1 MNNFAFHNP
10 TLIQFGEA
18 SINKLNRLIPKQAK
32 VLFLYGSGSI
42 KKNGVYDQVIEQL
55 KHSDYAEF
63 SGIEANPEYHTAMQ
77 AIELGRQYGS
87 TFILAVGGGSVV
99 DAGKFIAA
107 GIPFTSD
114 PWDILCGTR
123 VSEALPMGCVLT
135 LPATGSESNTS
146 AILNRSE
153 LKQKKAFSSKCVQ
166 PQFAILDPTVT
177 YSLPRRQL
185 INGVIDPF
193 VHVIEQYLTYPTNAM
208 VQDRFAEAIMQNL
221 IELGPSVFE
230 PNNYQIRANLMWN
243 ATQALSGLIGA
254 GVPQDWS
261 THLIGHELTALYELD
276 HAATLAI
283 VLPRLMATKKQQKRD
298 KLLQYAERV
307 WQLDSNDEE
316 QAIDQAI
323 EHTES
328 FFRSLGMKTRLSEY
342 GVGDDAPERVKQA
355 LINNGYLQLGEHRDI
370 TPEHAAEI
378 IRQCL

>member
-1 MNNFAFHNP
+1 
-10 TLIQFGEA
+10 
-18 SINKLNRLIPKQAK
+18 
-32 VLFLYGSGSI
+32 
-42 KKNGVYDQVIEQL
+42 
-55 KHSDYAEF
+55 
-63 SGIEANPEYHTAMQ
+63 
-77 AIELGRQYGS
+77 
-87 TFILAVGGGSVV
+87 
-99 DAGKFIAA
+99 
-107 GIPFTSD
+107 
-114 PWDILCGTR
+114 
-123 VSEALPMGCVLT
+123 
-135 LPATGSESNTS
+135 
-146 AILNRSE
+146 
-153 LKQKKAFSSKCVQ
+153 
-166 PQFAILDPTVT
+166 
-177 YSLPRRQL
+177 
-185 INGVIDPF
+185 
-193 VHVIEQYLTYPTNAM
+193 VIEQYLTYPTNAM

-283 VLPRLMATKKQQKRD
+283 VLPRLMATKKQQKRN

-307 WQLDSNDEE
+307 WQLDSNNEE

-370 TPEHAAEI
+370 TPEHAADI
-378 IRQCL
+378 VRQCI